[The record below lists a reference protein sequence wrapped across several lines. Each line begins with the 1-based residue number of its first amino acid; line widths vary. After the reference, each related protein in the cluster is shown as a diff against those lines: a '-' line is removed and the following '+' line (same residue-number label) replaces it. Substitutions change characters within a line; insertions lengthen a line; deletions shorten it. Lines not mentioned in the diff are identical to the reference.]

1 MSCSSKLFRNLWLA
15 DGTGAPLRRA
25 AVLVRDGLVQAVEP
39 EIVGSAAA
47 EEHHDLGGR
56 ILAPGFLDAHGH
68 SDLSILASP
77 EGFGRVSQGVTCEIV
92 GNCGLSAFPLTGENR
107 GHLAALYRNYGV
119 ELDWEDLD
127 SWRKALKTR
136 NVRLRMHSLCG
147 HNTLRAAVAGY
158 EKRELSGGEFDRMGA
173 LLETALRQGA
183 PGLSTG
189 LLYVPGKFADR
200 DELLFLMKLL
210 AREDGV
216 YTTHLRSEGRE
227 LIESLEETIEL
238 ARCAGLRRV
247 HISHFKTAGR
257 ANWHKLDRAIALF
270 EEARAGG
277 MELTVD
283 RYPYTESM
291 TQLSTILPGGWEDLD
306 DETIE
311 RRLSDPAAA
320 EALERELAEARP
332 ADSWATIR
340 LVSTAA
346 PGMAEFCGETFD
358 RIAERRKLPP
368 AAVAVRLL
376 AADAAGSTAGFRGM
390 SGENLR
396 RILALDYCACGSDEN
411 ARPADFPIGRSH
423 PRAFGS
429 LPRFLRL
436 RLAASPPNEAA
447 VRQVAGLPA
456 GIFRLADAGTI
467 APGKPADLS
476 AFDPETIDGRA
487 DFLHPHTPAAGIL
500 FTLIGGAFVY
510 RGDSCC

>member
-25 AVLVRDGLVQAVEP
+25 AVLVRSGFVQAVEP
-39 EIVGSAAA
+39 EILGSAAA
-47 EEHHDLGGR
+47 EEHLDLGGR

-68 SDLSILASP
+68 SDLSILAAP

-92 GNCGLSAFPLTGENR
+92 GNCGLSAFPLTRENR
-107 GHLAALYRNYGV
+107 DHLAELYRNYGV
-119 ELDWEDLD
+119 ELDWEEL
-127 SWRKALKTR
+127 SGWREALRAQK
-136 NVRLRMHSLCG
+136 VRLRMHSLCG

-158 EKRELSGGEFDRMGA
+158 EKKELSGAEFDRMGK

-189 LLYVPGKFADR
+189 LLYVPGKFAGR
-200 DELLFLMKLL
+200 EELLFLMKLL

-238 ARCAGLRRV
+238 ARRAGLRRV

-257 ANWHKLDRAIALF
+257 ANWHKLDRALALL

-277 MELTVD
+277 MELTID
-283 RYPYTESM
+283 RYPCPDSR
-291 TQLSTILPGGWEDLD
+291 TQLRTILPGAWEDLD
-306 DETIE
+306 DATIE
-311 RRLSDPAAA
+311 RRLADPATA
-320 EALERELAEARP
+320 ETLERELAEVRP
-332 ADSWATIR
+332 ADSWATVR
-340 LVSTAA
+340 LVGTAA

-358 RIAERRKLPP
+358 RIAERCKRPP

-376 AADAAGSTAGFRGM
+376 AADAAGTTAGFRGM

-396 RILALDYCACGSDEN
+396 RIIALDYCACGSDEN
-411 ARPADFPIGRSH
+411 ARPADYSLGRSH

-436 RLAASPPNEAA
+436 RLDAASSIEAA
-447 VRQVAGLPA
+447 VRQVTGLPA

-476 AFDPETIDGRA
+476 AFDPETIDGMA
-487 DFLHPHTPAAGIL
+487 DFSHPHAPAAGIL
-500 FTLIGGAFVY
+500 FTLIGGEFVY
-510 RGDSCC
+510 RGDSSC